1 MPLGCPKMPLP
12 YTLFIAFRYLK
23 SKKKQKGISFNALVS
38 VGGVALGVMT
48 LLVVLSVMSGF
59 REDLQNKILGVNAN
73 VVVLSADGTM
83 DNYGGLL
90 KKLQKWP
97 HVAAA
102 SPFVMGQVMLS
113 AGKAAQGVYI
123 RGIDPREELKV
134 TDLARHMKEGSL
146 MPLAGDKPGIVV
158 GSELADRLGVI
169 TGDTV
174 TVLSPMGEVGPFGM
188 LPRIR
193 RFQVDG
199 IFEMGMYEYDNNLAL
214 TGLEPAAQFFGMDN
228 GITGIELKLNDI
240 YKAPEVRAALNKGL
254 GFPYF
259 ARDWI
264 EMNKNLFAA
273 LTLEKITMFIILT
286 FIILVA
292 SFNIVSTL
300 MMNVVEKQREIAIL
314 KAMGA
319 TNRGIMTVFVI
330 QGLLIGIVGTVI
342 GVVGGYLIGYLV
354 NTYHI
359 ISLPSDVY
367 YLSHLPVKMNPR
379 DFVLVSFAAI
389 AISFSATIYPAWQAA
404 RLDPVEPLRYE

>member
-1 MPLGCPKMPLP
+1 MRLP

-23 SKKKQKGISFNALVS
+23 SKKKQKGISFNTLVS

-59 REDLQNKILGVNAN
+59 RDDLQKKILGVNAH
-73 VVVLSADGTM
+73 VVVLSADGTI
-83 DNYGGLL
+83 DNYSGLL
-90 KKLQKWP
+90 QKLQKWP

-123 RGIDPREELKV
+123 RGVDPRDEQKV
-134 TDLARHMKEGSL
+134 TDLARHMKSGSF
-146 MPLAGDKPGIVV
+146 MALAGEKPGIVI

-169 TGDTV
+169 VGDTV
-174 TVLSPMGEVGPFGM
+174 TVLSPMGEMGPFGM

-193 RFQVDG
+193 RFEVDG
-199 IFEMGMYEYDNNLAL
+199 IFEMGMYEYDNNLAI
-214 TGLEPAAQFFGMDN
+214 TGIKPAAQFFGMDN
-228 GITGIELKLNDI
+228 GISGIELKLNDI
-240 YKAPEVRAALNKGL
+240 YKAPEVRASLNKGL

-342 GVVGGYLIGYLV
+342 GVIGGYVIGYLV

-379 DFVLVSFAAI
+379 DFILVSIAAI
-389 AISFSATIYPAWQAA
+389 AISFSATLYPAWQAA